1 VPALVVSAL
10 VDLTGR
16 WNWWMPD
23 GLTRLLRIRNRNGHA
38 SPSTSPRSPS
48 GVGVTFRVVRS
59 VAETH
64 MPTPAGAGA
73 VHTDEFAQ
81 LRDLF
86 PLVLERAFLEIVSDV
101 EDERPS
107 HGTSLDR

>member
-1 VPALVVSAL
+1 MGFEQPQSGGGGNGPSAL
-10 VDLTGR
+10 VETLTGIAGALIILAGR
-16 WNWWMPD
+16 
-23 GLTRLLRIRNRNGHA
+23 GLDA
-38 SPSTSPRSPS
+38 PRSPPGGRGDLPRRS
-48 GVGVTFRVVRS
+48 GRS
-59 VAETH
+59 QERICD
-64 MPTPAGAGA
+64 TPAGA